1 MSDELDL
8 AGKSVV
14 VVCSLAGLVLWGR
27 VEVELV
33 VAPVLVVLY
42 GVFPAGRKIH
52 RQWRM

>member
-27 VEVELV
+27 EEVQVEVV
-33 VAPVLVVLY
+33 HVLVVLY
-42 GVFPAGRKIH
+42 
-52 RQWRM
+52 